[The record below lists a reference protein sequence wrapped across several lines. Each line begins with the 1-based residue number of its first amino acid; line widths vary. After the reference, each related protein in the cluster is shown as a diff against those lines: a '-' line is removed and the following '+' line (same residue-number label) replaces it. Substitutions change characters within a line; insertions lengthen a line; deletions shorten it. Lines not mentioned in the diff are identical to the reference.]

1 MAAISRLLKRFW
13 VLTMVIVALLA
24 AAAVVSRLRSFFDS
38 DKPYVAAPLPADTIE
53 PINTKT
59 VTYEIVGPQYAS
71 GRVSYLDVNG
81 KTMEASFTTLPWSV
95 TVSTTDPG
103 CWPTS
108 SPRATPRHWAAES
121 LVNDKL
127 VAEDY
132 AEGRDAQAFC
142 LTKRHERARQQ
153 LTHVRPRTIRRLAVP
168 IILIWVAFT
177 AAANLLVPRSR
188 RSAWPTPSR
197 CRRRTPRR

>member
-1 MAAISRLLKRFW
+1 MVGVLKRFW
-13 VLTMVIVALLA
+13 VVVMVVVALAA

-38 DKPYVAAPLPADTIE
+38 DKPYIAASEPADVIR

-81 KTMEASFTTLPWSV
+81 KTMEATFTSLPWSV

-103 CWPTS
+103 VLANVVAQGDT
-108 SPRATPRHWAAES
+108 AALGCRI

-127 VAEDY
+127 VAENQ

-142 LTKRHERARQQ
+142 LDK
-153 LTHVRPRTIRRLAVP
+153 
-168 IILIWVAFT
+168 
-177 AAANLLVPRSR
+177 AA
-188 RSAWPTPSR
+188 
-197 CRRRTPRR
+197 